1 MVALRQNSITGQ
13 SGFATSI
20 PYFLLY
26 INFIEGFKQIKCD
39 DKNILIYQLA
49 SDYQINNGTAGW
61 SVLGGFALGGCL
73 CQIMLVRKILGFSA
87 LTNQPSK
94 SQEAAM
100 QQQQKQE
107 CLRTHVSP
115 IPVLHGLSYIYTC
128 IYTYLF
134 IYIYTF
140 IYSM

>member
-1 MVALRQNSITGQ
+1 MSSEWRLLGLREDYVVALRQNSITGQ

-20 PYFLLY
+20 HCFLLY

-49 SDYQINNGTAGW
+49 PDYQINNGTGGW

-87 LTNQPSK
+87 LTN
-94 SQEAAM
+94 
-100 QQQQKQE
+100 
-107 CLRTHVSP
+107 
-115 IPVLHGLSYIYTC
+115 
-128 IYTYLF
+128 
-134 IYIYTF
+134 
-140 IYSM
+140 

>member
-1 MVALRQNSITGQ
+1 MSSEWRLLGLREDYVVALRQNSKTGQ

-20 PYFLLY
+20 HCFLLY

-87 LTNQPSK
+87 LTNQPT
-94 SQEAAM
+94 
-100 QQQQKQE
+100 KQA
-107 CLRTHVSP
+107 RGRNATITTNKNV
-115 IPVLHGLSYIYTC
+115 
-128 IYTYLF
+128 
-134 IYIYTF
+134 
-140 IYSM
+140 